1 MSLGNRGGFMKVKG
15 VRKLIMFVVI
25 VAAGCFALY
34 LDKLTPEFVQFMTWA
49 AGIAFTANV
58 VGDHAL
64 KGKKPKLEG
73 EST

>member
-1 MSLGNRGGFMKVKG
+1 MDLKG
-15 VRKLIMFVVI
+15 IRKLIMFVVI

-58 VGDHAL
+58 IGDHAL
-64 KGKKPKLEG
+64 KGKKSKPEG
-73 EST
+73 EPT